1 MCLSLLMVSH
11 LSPQVAP
18 HRRCKTAD
26 VALTVCNGGR
36 HSAWLRQAAM
46 LENGPSGELTV
57 GQRAFAPLRHEL
69 LLQASSATKVL

>member
-1 MCLSLLMVSH
+1 MASY

-18 HRRCKTAD
+18 HLGCKTAD
-26 VALTVCNGGR
+26 VALTVCLGGR

-57 GQRAFAPLRHEL
+57 GQRAFVPLRHGS
-69 LLQASSATKVL
+69 LLQAASATQVL